1 MSKYI
6 IKNCPATYLNFE
18 SKYVCTT
25 QSKQKEFP
33 FYCQDCTDC
42 VMKRIV
48 EVCKQTCRK
57 RCTNDCLGTKKH
69 CGYGQILKLLDMQE
83 VE

>member
-6 IKNCPATYLNFE
+6 IKNCPAFDEGDCASPTEHIPYATACE
-18 SKYVCTT
+18 HIEDCEM
-25 QSKQKEFP
+25 KQ
-33 FYCQDCTDC
+33 
-42 VMKRIV
+42 IV
-48 EVCKQTCRK
+48 ELCKKTCRL

-69 CGYGQILKLLDMQE
+69 CGYGQILKLLDIQE